1 MEKYEYVRQ
10 LSLISSQ
17 LLLWIAV
24 LNYLFFFFLFYSV
37 RQEMKFELRLSI
49 IQLNTREENDQHTK
63 YYNMDRVLDKLNRKR

>member
-1 MEKYEYVRQ
+1 MIITALVDSGAK
-10 LSLISSQ
+10 LSF
-17 LLLWIAV
+17 
-24 LNYLFFFFLFYSV
+24 FFFFLFYSV

>member
-1 MEKYEYVRQ
+1 MIITALVDSGAK
-10 LSLISSQ
+10 LSL
-17 LLLWIAV
+17 
-24 LNYLFFFFLFYSV
+24 LFFFFLFYSV